1 MIFIYLIILISF
13 CLDGIV
19 SNFIPINTNLLNPL
33 LTLVTLIII
42 YPYFYNNEKKY
53 YLICF
58 LVGILYD
65 IIYTNTLGLN
75 GIIFLIIAY
84 FIKKINVFIS
94 NNSINVSF
102 ISLIIISIYR
112 TISFF
117 ILVLIGYININFN
130 MLLHSITS
138 SFLLNVIYIFILYL
152 ITDNISRKKH
162 IAKID

>member
-1 MIFIYLIILISF
+1 MNFIYLIIFISF
-13 CLDGIV
+13 YLDGIV
-19 SNFIPINTNLLNPL
+19 SNFISINTDLLNPL

-75 GIIFLIIAY
+75 AIIFLIIG
-84 FIKKINVFIS
+84 FFVKKINIFIS
-94 NNSINVSF
+94 NNFINVSF
-102 ISLIIISIYR
+102 ISLIIIILYR
-112 TISFF
+112 VISFF
-117 ILVLIGYININFN
+117 ILILIGYINLDFN
-130 MLLHSITS
+130 KLLHSITS
-138 SFLLNVIYIFILYL
+138 SLLLNIIYTIILYL

-162 IAKID
+162 ITKID